1 MTCAS
6 LCKLKVAYLFS
17 KSTCAFFLSRM
28 LFEKGL
34 NKGGFENAYLMFS
47 SIFRFIAMSRP
58 ASVLN
63 IVS

>member
-1 MTCAS
+1 MTCAR
-6 LCKLKVAYLFS
+6 LKLLIFFS
-17 KSTCAFFLSRM
+17 KRTCAFFFFLSRM

-34 NKGGFENAYLMFS
+34 NKGGFENAYMMFS

>member
-6 LCKLKVAYLFS
+6 LKLPIFFQRGLVH
-17 KSTCAFFLSRM
+17 FFLSRM

-34 NKGGFENAYLMFS
+34 NKGGFENAYMMFS
-47 SIFRFIAMSRP
+47 PIFRFIAMSRP

>member
-1 MTCAS
+1 MH
-6 LCKLKVAYLFS
+6 
-17 KSTCAFFLSRM
+17 FFLSRM

-34 NKGGFENAYLMFS
+34 NKGGFENAYMMFS